1 MEELHYGDKNCS
13 PPGRGRTAQPVN
25 AAIIQIL
32 SFAVHAKLFYVNK
45 VSNPPFLSEERAVCC
60 INT

>member
-1 MEELHYGDKNCS
+1 METKTVL

-25 AAIIQIL
+25 AAIIQIF

-45 VSNPPFLSEERAVCC
+45 
-60 INT
+60 